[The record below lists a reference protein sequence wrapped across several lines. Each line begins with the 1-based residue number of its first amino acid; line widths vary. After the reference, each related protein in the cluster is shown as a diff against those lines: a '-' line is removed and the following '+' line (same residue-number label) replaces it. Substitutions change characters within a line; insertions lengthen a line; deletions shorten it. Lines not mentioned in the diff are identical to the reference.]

1 MDIYLEKKDLEV
13 DLLFDMVVENN
24 DIKSDPTYIT
34 ASLLCI
40 FTDASQ
46 KQIGTQI
53 DGKILGNLNYN
64 VDKLSQENIK
74 AYEDGLK
81 SALQWLIDDSI
92 VRNIAILTQKQGNR
106 LDVSITFTTDTDNKD
121 NLIFSLDGELNIL
134 DKI

>member
-64 VDKLSQENIK
+64 VDKLSQENVK

-121 NLIFSLDGELNIL
+121 NLIFSLDQELDIL

>member
-24 DIKSDPTYIT
+24 DIKSNPTYIT

-121 NLIFSLDGELNIL
+121 NLIFSLDQELNIL